1 MALPPLGDQEHLVLT
16 TVWQLGSC
24 TVRQVFEAVGRP
36 QKLAYTT
43 IATVLDRLHAK
54 GLVAR
59 ALEGKSHVYK
69 TTKKRGAI
77 ERARMKSLLGKI
89 LGADPV
95 PAVATLVD
103 AVEAIDPQLLD
114 RLAEE
119 VEQRRRSRRG
129 S

>member
-1 MALPPLGDQEHLVLT
+1 MALPPLGDQEHVVLT
-16 TVWQLGSC
+16 TVWRLGSC

-36 QKLAYTT
+36 QGLAYTT
-43 IATVLDRLHAK
+43 IATVLDRLYGK

-59 ALEGKSHVYK
+59 ELEGKSHIYK
-69 TTKKRGAI
+69 ATKKRAAI
-77 ERARMKSLLGKI
+77 ERARTKSLLRRI
-89 LGADPV
+89 LGVDPV

-119 VEQRRRSRRG
+119 VERRRSRRG

>member
-1 MALPPLGDQEHLVLT
+1 MAPPPLGDQEHLVLT

-24 TVRQVFEAVGRP
+24 TVRQVFETVGRP
-36 QKLAYTT
+36 QRLAYTT

-59 ALEGKSHVYK
+59 ELEGKSHIYK
-69 TTKKRGAI
+69 ATKKRGAI
-77 ERARMKSLLGKI
+77 EKARTKSLLGKI
-89 LGADPV
+89 LGVDPV

-114 RLAEE
+114 RLVEE
-119 VEQRRRSRRG
+119 VERRRSRRG

>member
-59 ALEGKSHVYK
+59 QLEGKSHVYK

-77 ERARMKSLLGKI
+77 ERARMKSLLGKM
-89 LGADPV
+89 LGLDPV

>member
-1 MALPPLGDQEHLVLT
+1 MAISPLGDQEHLVLT
-16 TVWQLGSC
+16 TVWQLGAC
-24 TVRQVFEAVGRP
+24 TVRQVFEKVGQP
-36 QKLAYTT
+36 QGLAYTT

-59 ALEGKSHVYK
+59 ELQGKSHIYK
-69 TTKKRGAI
+69 ATKKRGVV
-77 ERARMKSLLGKI
+77 ERARTKSLLGKI
-89 LGADPV
+89 LGVGSV

-103 AVEAIDPQLLD
+103 AVEAIDPELLD

-119 VEQRRRSRRG
+119 LERRRSRRG

>member
-1 MALPPLGDQEHLVLT
+1 MPLFPLGDQEHLVLT
-16 TVWQLGSC
+16 TAWRLGPC

-36 QKLAYTT
+36 QGLAYTT

-59 ALEGKSHVYK
+59 ELEGKSHIYK
-69 TTKKRGAI
+69 ATKKRGAI
-77 ERARMKSLLGKI
+77 ERARTKSLLGKI
-89 LGADPV
+89 LGVDPV

-119 VEQRRRSRRG
+119 VERRRSRRG

>member
-1 MALPPLGDQEHLVLT
+1 MALSSLGDQEHLVLT
-16 TVWQLGSC
+16 TVWQLGPC

-36 QKLAYTT
+36 QGLAYTT

-59 ALEGKSHVYK
+59 ELEGKSHIYK
-69 TTKKRGAI
+69 ATKKRGVI
-77 ERARMKSLLGKI
+77 EKARTKSLLGKL
-89 LGADPV
+89 LGVDPV

-119 VEQRRRSRRG
+119 VERRRSRRG